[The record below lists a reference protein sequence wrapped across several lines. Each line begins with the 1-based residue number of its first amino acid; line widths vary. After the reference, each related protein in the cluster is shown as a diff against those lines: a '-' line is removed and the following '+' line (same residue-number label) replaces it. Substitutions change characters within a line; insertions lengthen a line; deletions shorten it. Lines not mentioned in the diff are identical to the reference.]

1 MAGLGKVK
9 SVAAYGIEA
18 YVLEIE
24 VYVTKGQ
31 LPSTVVIGLPD
42 AAVKECRD
50 RVKAALKNCGYRF
63 PLKNITINLAPADR
77 KKEGPSFELPIAMGF
92 LIATNQIN
100 TEKISEYSIVGEL
113 ALDGRVRRVNGCLA
127 MAMRCKAA
135 GLKGL
140 ILPTENAQEAAIV
153 EGIDVIPVKTLSDA
167 VGFLTNELFIAPFT
181 LNLADVFSDSS
192 HYEIDFMD
200 VKGQEHVKRAL
211 TVAAAGNHNVL
222 MIGPPGSGKTMLSQR
237 LPTIMPMLTL
247 EEAIETTVV
256 YSSAGLLG
264 PDQSLIATRPFRS
277 PHHTISTAGLVGG
290 GSFPRP
296 GEVSLTHHG
305 VLFLDELPE
314 FNRKT
319 LEVLR
324 QPLETD
330 EITISR
336 AMGSV
341 MFPAEI
347 MLVGAMNPCPC
358 GFNGDPRKECHCTPR
373 QIQNYISRIS
383 GPLLDRIDIHVEVP
397 NVQYKDLISSD
408 STCESSEE
416 IRERVTRARK
426 IQLKRFQGLKYSTNS
441 RMSTRAMKKH
451 CLLDNQAEELLHQAM
466 TELNISARGY
476 NKILKVGRTI
486 ADLDHSKDVHQEH
499 ISEAV
504 QYRNLDRDLWR

>member
-1 MAGLGKVK
+1 MTELGKVK
-9 SVAAYGIEA
+9 SVAVYGIEA

-50 RVKAALKNCGYRF
+50 RVKAALKNCGYKY
-63 PLKNITINLAPADR
+63 PYKNITINLAPADR
-77 KKEGPSFELPIAMGF
+77 KKEGPSFELSIATGL
-92 LIATNQIN
+92 LIASNQIE
-100 TEKISEYSIVGEL
+100 TEKINEYGIVGEL
-113 ALDGRVRRVNGCLA
+113 ALDGRVRRVNGCLS
-127 MAMRCKAA
+127 MAIKCKEA
-135 GLKGL
+135 GFKGL
-140 ILPTENAQEAAIV
+140 ILPADNAPEAAIV
-153 EGIDVIPVKTLSDA
+153 EGIDIIPVNTLSDT
-167 VGFLTNELFIAPFT
+167 VSFLTNELIITPFS
-181 LNLADVFSDSS
+181 LNLSDVFRDSA

-211 TVAAAGNHNVL
+211 TIAAAGNHNVL
-222 MIGPPGSGKTMLSQR
+222 MIGPPGSGKTMLTQR
-237 LPTIMPMLTL
+237 LPTIMPGLTL
-247 EEAIETTVV
+247 EEAIKTTAI

-264 PDQSLIATRPFRS
+264 QDNSLIATRPFRN

-296 GEVSLTHHG
+296 GEISLAHHG

-314 FNRKT
+314 YNRKT

-336 AMGSV
+336 AMSSV
-341 MFPAEI
+341 TFPAEI

-358 GFNGDPRKECHCTPR
+358 GYNTDTKKECHCTPR

-397 NVQYKDLISSD
+397 NVQYKDLTSD
-408 STCESSEE
+408 SACESSEE
-416 IRERVTRARK
+416 IRSEVTKARE

-441 RMSTRAMKKH
+441 RMSAKTIKKH
-451 CLLDNQAEELLHQAM
+451 CALDSQAEDLLQQAM

-486 ADLDHSKDVHQEH
+486 ADLDHSDTVRLEH

-504 QYRNLDRDLWR
+504 QYRNLDRDLWK

>member
-9 SVAAYGIEA
+9 SVAVYGIEA
-18 YVLEIE
+18 YMLEIE
-24 VYVTKGQ
+24 VYVAKGQ

-63 PLKNITINLAPADR
+63 PLRNITINLAPADR

-92 LIATNQIN
+92 LIATNQIK
-100 TEKISEYSIVGEL
+100 TEKIHEYGIVGEL
-113 ALDGRVRRVNGCLA
+113 ALDGRVRKVNGCLS
-127 MAMRCKAA
+127 MAIKCKEA

-140 ILPTENAQEAAIV
+140 VLPADNASEAGVV
-153 EGIDVIPVKTLSDA
+153 EGIEIIPVNTLSET
-167 VGFLTNELFIAPFT
+167 VSFLTNEAIIPPFSLNIAE
-181 LNLADVFSDSS
+181 VFNTSSD
-192 HYEIDFMD
+192 YDIDFND
-200 VKGQEHVKRAL
+200 VRGQEHVKRAL
-211 TVAAAGNHNVL
+211 VVAAAGNHNVL
-222 MIGPPGSGKTMLSQR
+222 MIGPPGSGKTMLTQR
-237 LPTIMPMLTL
+237 LPTIMPKLSL
-247 EEAIETTVV
+247 QEAIETTAV

-264 PDQSLIATRPFRS
+264 TDQSLIATRPFRN
-277 PHHTISTAGLVGG
+277 PHHTISTAGLIGG

-296 GEVSLTHHG
+296 GEISLTHHG

-314 FNRKT
+314 FNRRT

-336 AMGSV
+336 AMSTV

-347 MLVGAMNPCPC
+347 MLVAAMNPCPC
-358 GFNGDPRKECHCTPR
+358 GYNTDPKKECHCSPR
-373 QIQNYISRIS
+373 QIQNYISKIS

-397 NVQYKDLISSD
+397 NVQYKDLASD
-408 STCESSEE
+408 AICESSKE
-416 IRERVTRARK
+416 IRKRVTEARE
-426 IQLKRFQGLKYSTNS
+426 IQLERFKRLKYSTNS
-441 RMSTRAMKKH
+441 RMSAKTIKKY
-451 CLLDNQAEELLHQAM
+451 CVLDNQAEELLHQAM

-486 ADLDHSKDVHQEH
+486 ADLDQSEDVRMEH

-504 QYRNLDRDLWR
+504 QYRNLDRDLWK

>member
-9 SVAAYGIEA
+9 SVAVYGIEA

-24 VYVTKGQ
+24 VYVTRGQ

-50 RVKAALKNCGYRF
+50 RVKAALKNCGYKY
-63 PLKNITINLAPADR
+63 PYKNITINLAPADR
-77 KKEGPSFELPIAMGF
+77 KKEGPSFELSIATGL
-92 LIATNQIN
+92 LIASNQIV
-100 TEKISEYSIVGEL
+100 TEKANEYGIVGEL
-113 ALDGRVRRVNGCLA
+113 ALDGRVRKVNGCLS
-127 MAMRCKAA
+127 MAIQCKAA

-140 ILPTENAQEAAIV
+140 ILPADNAPEAAIV
-153 EGIDVIPVKTLSDA
+153 EGIDVIPVNTLSDT
-167 VGFLTNELFIAPFT
+167 VGFLTNELAISPFP
-181 LNLADVFSDSS
+181 LNLVDVFRDSS

-222 MIGPPGSGKTMLSQR
+222 MIGPPGSGKTMLTQR
-237 LPTIMPMLTL
+237 LPTIMPRLTL
-247 EEAIETTVV
+247 EEAIETTAI

-264 PDQSLIATRPFRS
+264 ADKSLIATRPFRN
-277 PHHTISTAGLVGG
+277 PHHTISIAGLVGG

-296 GEVSLTHHG
+296 GEISLTHHG

-330 EITISR
+330 AITISR
-336 AMGSV
+336 AMSSV

-358 GFNGDPRKECHCTPR
+358 GYNTDPKKECHCTPR
-373 QIQNYISRIS
+373 QIQNYISKIS

-397 NVQYKDLISSD
+397 NVQYKELTSD
-408 STCESSEE
+408 ATCESSEE
-416 IRERVTRARK
+416 IREEVTKARE

-441 RMSTRAMKKH
+441 RMSAKTIKKH
-451 CLLDNQAEELLHQAM
+451 CALDSQAEELLHQAM

-486 ADLDHSKDVHQEH
+486 ADLDQSKNVRLEH

-504 QYRNLDRDLWR
+504 QYRNLDRDLWK

>member
-1 MAGLGKVK
+1 MTELGKVK
-9 SVAAYGIEA
+9 SVAVFGIEA
-18 YVLEIE
+18 YVLEAE

-77 KKEGPSFELPIAMGF
+77 KKEGPSFELPIAIGF
-92 LIATNQIN
+92 LIATNQII
-100 TEKISEYSIVGEL
+100 TDKVHEYGIVGEL
-113 ALDGRVRRVNGCLA
+113 ALDGKVRKVKGCLS
-127 MAMRCKAA
+127 MAKKCKEA
-135 GLKGL
+135 GLRGL
-140 ILPTENAQEAAIV
+140 ILPADNALEAAIV
-153 EGIDVIPVKTLSDA
+153 EGIDVISVKSLSDT
-167 VGFLTNELFIAPFT
+167 VSFLTDELPISPTSVNLEDIFNE
-181 LNLADVFSDSS
+181 SS
-192 HYEIDFMD
+192 HYDVDFMD

-222 MIGPPGSGKTMLSQR
+222 MIGPPGSGKTMLAQR
-237 LPTIMPMLTL
+237 LPSIMPELTL
-247 EEAIETTVV
+247 EEALETTMV
-256 YSSAGLLG
+256 YSAVGLLNA
-264 PDQSLIATRPFRS
+264 DQSLIATRPFRN
-277 PHHTISTAGLVGG
+277 PHHTTSTAGLVGG
-290 GSFPRP
+290 GSIPRP

-330 EITISR
+330 KITISR
-336 AMGSV
+336 AMSSLT
-341 MFPAEI
+341 FPAEI
-347 MLVGAMNPCPC
+347 MLVCAMNPCPC
-358 GFNGDPRKECHCTPR
+358 GYHTDPKKECYCTPR

-397 NVQYKDLISSD
+397 NVQFKDLT
-408 STCESSEE
+408 STSIGESSGE
-416 IRERVTRARK
+416 ISGKVAEARNIQIERYK
-426 IQLKRFQGLKYSTNS
+426 GLKNTTNS
-441 RMSTRAMKKH
+441 RMSAKQVNKH

-466 TELNISARGY
+466 TELGISARGY

-486 ADLDHSKDVHQEH
+486 ADLDHSNNVRVEH
-499 ISEAV
+499 ISEAI
-504 QYRNLDRDLWR
+504 QYRNLDRTLLK

>member
-1 MAGLGKVK
+1 MAGLGKVQ
-9 SVAAYGIEA
+9 SVAVYGIEA
-18 YVLEIE
+18 YALEIE

-31 LPSTVVIGLPD
+31 LPSTIVIGLPD

-50 RVKAALKNCGYRF
+50 RVKAALKNSGYKF
-63 PLKNITINLAPADR
+63 PYKNITINLAPADR
-77 KKEGPSFELPIAMGF
+77 KKEGPSFELPIATGL
-92 LIATNQIN
+92 LIATNQIES
-100 TEKISEYSIVGEL
+100 EKINEYGIVGEL
-113 ALDGRVRRVNGCLA
+113 ALDGRVRRVNGCLS
-127 MAMRCKAA
+127 MAIKCKEA
-135 GLKGL
+135 GLRGL
-140 ILPTENAQEAAIV
+140 VLPADNAPEAAIV
-153 EGIDVIPVKTLSDA
+153 EGIDIIPVNTLSDT
-167 VGFLTNELFIAPFT
+167 VSFLTNEFT
-181 LNLADVFSDSS
+181 ITPYSLNLSDVFSDSS
-192 HYEIDFMD
+192 YYDIDFMD

-211 TVAAAGNHNVL
+211 TIAATGNHNVL
-222 MIGPPGSGKTMLSQR
+222 MIGPPGSGKTMLTQR
-237 LPTIMPMLTL
+237 LPTIMPGLTL
-247 EEAIETTVV
+247 EEAIETTAI

-264 PDQSLIATRPFRS
+264 QKSALIATRPFRN

-296 GEVSLTHHG
+296 GEISLAHHG

-314 FNRKT
+314 YNRKT

-336 AMGSV
+336 AMSSV

-358 GFNGDPRKECHCTPR
+358 GYNTDPKKECHCSPR
-373 QIQNYISRIS
+373 QIQNYISKIS

-397 NVQYKDLISSD
+397 NVQYKDLTSD
-408 STCESSEE
+408 ATCESSEG
-416 IRERVTRARK
+416 IREGVTKARE
-426 IQLKRFQGLKYSTNS
+426 IQLKRFQGLKYTTNS
-441 RMSTRAMKKH
+441 RMSAKTIKKH
-451 CLLDNQAEELLHQAM
+451 CSLDGQAEELLHQAM

-486 ADLDHSKDVHQEH
+486 ADLDHSENVCIEH

-504 QYRNLDRDLWR
+504 QYRNLDRDLWK

>member
-9 SVAAYGIEA
+9 SVAVYGIEA

-50 RVKAALKNCGYRF
+50 RVKAALKNCGYKY
-63 PLKNITINLAPADR
+63 PYKNITINLAPADR
-77 KKEGPSFELPIAMGF
+77 KKEGPSFELSIAMGL
-92 LIATNQIN
+92 LIASNQIA
-100 TEKISEYSIVGEL
+100 TEKINKYGIVGEL
-113 ALDGRVRRVNGCLA
+113 ALDGRVRKVNGCLS
-127 MAMRCKAA
+127 MAIKCKEA

-140 ILPTENAQEAAIV
+140 ILPVDNAPEAAIV
-153 EGIDVIPVKTLSDA
+153 EGIDVIPVNTLSDA
-167 VGFLTNELFIAPFT
+167 VSFLTNELTISPFL
-181 LNLADVFSDSS
+181 LNLSDVFSDSS
-192 HYEIDFMD
+192 HYDIDFID

-222 MIGPPGSGKTMLSQR
+222 MIGPPGSGKTMLTQR
-237 LPTIMPMLTL
+237 LPTIMPGLTL
-247 EEAIETTVV
+247 EEAIDTTAI
-256 YSSAGLLG
+256 YSSAGLLD
-264 PDQSLIATRPFRS
+264 PDKSLIATRPFRN

-296 GEVSLTHHG
+296 GEISFAHHG

-336 AMGSV
+336 AMSSV

-347 MLVGAMNPCPC
+347 MLVGAMNPCLC
-358 GFNGDPRKECHCTPR
+358 GFYGDPKRECHCTPR
-373 QIQNYISRIS
+373 QIQNYISKIS

-397 NVQYKDLISSD
+397 NVQYKDLTSD
-408 STCESSEE
+408 ATCESSEE
-416 IRERVTRARK
+416 IREEVTKARDT
-426 IQLKRFQGLKYSTNS
+426 QLKRFQGLKYSTNS
-441 RMSTRAMKKH
+441 RMSAKTIKKH
-451 CLLDNQAEELLHQAM
+451 CSLDSQAEELLHQAM

-486 ADLDHSKDVHQEH
+486 ADLDHSENVCIEH

-504 QYRNLDRDLWR
+504 QYRNLDRDLWK

>member
-9 SVAAYGIEA
+9 SVAVYGIEA
-18 YVLEIE
+18 YILEIE
-24 VYVTKGQ
+24 VYVAKGQ

-63 PLKNITINLAPADR
+63 PLRNITINLAPADR

-92 LIATNQIN
+92 LVATNQIK
-100 TEKISEYSIVGEL
+100 TEKIHEYGIVGEL
-113 ALDGRVRRVNGCLA
+113 ALDGRVRRVNGCLS
-127 MAMRCKAA
+127 MAIKCKEA

-140 ILPTENAQEAAIV
+140 ILPADNASEAGIV
-153 EGIDVIPVKTLSDA
+153 EDIEVIPVNTLSEA
-167 VGFLTNELFIAPFT
+167 VSFLTNETIIPPFS
-181 LNLADVFSDSS
+181 LNIADVFIESS
-192 HYEIDFMD
+192 HYDIDFSD
-200 VKGQEHVKRAL
+200 VKGQEHVKRVL

-222 MIGPPGSGKTMLSQR
+222 MIGPPGSGKTMLTQR
-237 LPTIMPMLTL
+237 LPTIMPKLTL
-247 EEAIETTVV
+247 QEAIETTAV
-256 YSSAGLLG
+256 YSSAGLLSS
-264 PDQSLIATRPFRS
+264 DQSLIATRPFRN
-277 PHHTISTAGLVGG
+277 PHHTISTAGLIGG

-296 GEVSLTHHG
+296 GEISLTHHG

-336 AMGSV
+336 AMSTV

-358 GFNGDPRKECHCTPR
+358 GYNTDPKKECHCTPR
-373 QIQNYISRIS
+373 QIQNYISKIS

-397 NVQYKDLISSD
+397 NVQYRDLSSD
-408 STCESSEE
+408 TTSESSEE
-416 IRERVTRARK
+416 IREEVAKARE
-426 IQLKRFQGLKYSTNS
+426 IQLKRFHGLKYSTNS
-441 RMSTRAMKKH
+441 RMSSKTIKKH
-451 CLLDNQAEELLHQAM
+451 CVLDRQAEELLHQAM
-466 TELNISARGY
+466 TELDISARGY
-476 NKILKVGRTI
+476 NKILKVSRTI
-486 ADLDHSKDVHQEH
+486 ADLDHSEDVRMAH

-504 QYRNLDRDLWR
+504 QYRNLDRDMW

>member
-9 SVAAYGIEA
+9 SVAVYGIEA

-50 RVKAALKNCGYRF
+50 RVKAALKNCGYKY
-63 PLKNITINLAPADR
+63 PYKNITINLAPADR
-77 KKEGPSFELPIAMGF
+77 KKEGPSFELSIAMGL
-92 LIATNQIN
+92 LIASNQIA
-100 TEKISEYSIVGEL
+100 TEKINKYGIVGEL
-113 ALDGRVRRVNGCLA
+113 ALDGRVRKVNGCLS
-127 MAMRCKAA
+127 MAIKCKEA

-140 ILPTENAQEAAIV
+140 ILPVDNAPEAAIV
-153 EGIDVIPVKTLSDA
+153 EGIDVIPVNTLSDA
-167 VGFLTNELFIAPFT
+167 VSFLTNELTISPFL
-181 LNLADVFSDSS
+181 LNLSDVFSDSS
-192 HYEIDFMD
+192 HYDIDFID

-222 MIGPPGSGKTMLSQR
+222 MIGPPGSGKTMLTQR
-237 LPTIMPMLTL
+237 LPTIMPGLTL
-247 EEAIETTVV
+247 EEAIDTTAI
-256 YSSAGLLG
+256 YSSAGLLD
-264 PDQSLIATRPFRS
+264 PDKSLIATRPFRN

-296 GEVSLTHHG
+296 GEISFAHHG

-336 AMGSV
+336 AMSSV

-347 MLVGAMNPCPC
+347 MLVGAMNPCLC
-358 GFNGDPRKECHCTPR
+358 GFYGDPKRECHCTPR
-373 QIQNYISRIS
+373 QIQNYISKIS

-397 NVQYKDLISSD
+397 NVQYKDLTSD
-408 STCESSEE
+408 SVCESSEE
-416 IRERVTRARK
+416 VRERVTEARD
-426 IQLKRFQGLKYSTNS
+426 IQLERFQGLKYSTNS
-441 RMSTRAMKKH
+441 RMSAKTIKKH
-451 CLLDNQAEELLHQAM
+451 CALDSQAEELLHQAM
-466 TELNISARGY
+466 TELNISARGF

-486 ADLDHSKDVHQEH
+486 ADLDHSENVRIEH
-499 ISEAV
+499 VSEAV
-504 QYRNLDRDLWR
+504 QYRNLDRDLWK

>member
-1 MAGLGKVK
+1 M
-9 SVAAYGIEA
+9 
-18 YVLEIE
+18 
-24 VYVTKGQ
+24 
-31 LPSTVVIGLPD
+31 
-42 AAVKECRD
+42 
-50 RVKAALKNCGYRF
+50 
-63 PLKNITINLAPADR
+63 
-77 KKEGPSFELPIAMGF
+77 
-92 LIATNQIN
+92 
-100 TEKISEYSIVGEL
+100 
-113 ALDGRVRRVNGCLA
+113 
-127 MAMRCKAA
+127 
-135 GLKGL
+135 KGL
-140 ILPTENAQEAAIV
+140 ILPAENAQESAIV
-153 EGIDVIPVKTLSDA
+153 EGIDVIPVKTLSDT
-167 VGFLTNELFIAPFT
+167 VGFLTNELFISPFT
-181 LNLADVFSDSS
+181 LNLADVFNDSS
-192 HYEIDFMD
+192 HYEVDFMD

-211 TVAAAGNHNVL
+211 IVAAAGNHNVL
-222 MIGPPGSGKTMLSQR
+222 MIGPPGSGKTMLTQR

-336 AMGSV
+336 AMSSV

-397 NVQYKDLISSD
+397 NVQYKDLTSN

-416 IRERVTRARK
+416 IRERVTKARK
-426 IQLKRFQGLKYSTNS
+426 VQLKRFQGLKYSTNS
-441 RMSTRAMKKH
+441 RMSTRTMKKH
-451 CLLDNQAEELLHQAM
+451 CLLDSQAEGLLHQAM

-486 ADLDHSKDVHQEH
+486 ADLDQSEDVHREH
-499 ISEAV
+499 ISEAI
-504 QYRNLDRDLWR
+504 QYRNLDRDLWK

>member
-1 MAGLGKVK
+1 MAELGKVK
-9 SVAAYGIEA
+9 SVAVYGIEA

-50 RVKAALKNCGYRF
+50 RVKAALKNCGYKY
-63 PLKNITINLAPADR
+63 PYKNITINLAPADR
-77 KKEGPSFELPIAMGF
+77 KKEGPPFELSIAMGL
-92 LIATNQIN
+92 LIASNQIA
-100 TEKISEYSIVGEL
+100 TEKINEYGIVGEL
-113 ALDGRVRRVNGCLA
+113 ALDGRVRKVNGCLS
-127 MAMRCKAA
+127 MAIKCKEA

-140 ILPTENAQEAAIV
+140 ILPADNAPEAAIV
-153 EGIDVIPVKTLSDA
+153 EGINVIPVNTLSDT
-167 VGFLTNELFIAPFT
+167 VSFLTNELVISPFT
-181 LNLADVFSDSS
+181 LNLSDVFSDSS
-192 HYEIDFMD
+192 HYDIDFSD

-222 MIGPPGSGKTMLSQR
+222 MIGPPGSGKTMLTQR
-237 LPTIMPMLTL
+237 LPTIMPGLTL
-247 EEAIETTVV
+247 EEAIETTAI

-264 PDQSLIATRPFRS
+264 PDNSLIATRPFRN

-296 GEVSLTHHG
+296 GEISLAHHG

-330 EITISR
+330 KITISR
-336 AMGSV
+336 AMSSV

-358 GFNGDPRKECHCTPR
+358 GYNTDPKKECHCSPR
-373 QIQNYISRIS
+373 QIQNYISKIS

-397 NVQYKDLISSD
+397 NVQYKDLTSD
-408 STCESSEE
+408 ATCESSEE
-416 IRERVTRARK
+416 IREEVTKARET
-426 IQLKRFQGLKYSTNS
+426 QLKRFQGLKYSANS
-441 RMSTRAMKKH
+441 RMSAKQIKKH
-451 CLLDNQAEELLHQAM
+451 CSLDNQAEDLLHQAM

-486 ADLDHSKDVHQEH
+486 ADLDHSENVRMEH

-504 QYRNLDRDLWR
+504 QYRNLDRDLWK

>member
-9 SVAAYGIEA
+9 SVAVYGIEA

-50 RVKAALKNCGYRF
+50 RVKAALKNCGYKY
-63 PLKNITINLAPADR
+63 PYKNITINLAPADR
-77 KKEGPSFELPIAMGF
+77 KKEGPSFELSIAMGL
-92 LIATNQIN
+92 LIASNQIA
-100 TEKISEYSIVGEL
+100 TEKINKYGIVGEL
-113 ALDGRVRRVNGCLA
+113 ALDGRVRKVNGCLS
-127 MAMRCKAA
+127 MAIKCKEA

-140 ILPTENAQEAAIV
+140 ILPVDNAPEAAIV
-153 EGIDVIPVKTLSDA
+153 EGIDVIPVNTLSDA
-167 VGFLTNELFIAPFT
+167 VSFLTNELTISPFL
-181 LNLADVFSDSS
+181 LNLSDVFSDSS
-192 HYEIDFMD
+192 HYDIDFID

-222 MIGPPGSGKTMLSQR
+222 MIGPPGSGKTMLTQR
-237 LPTIMPMLTL
+237 LPTIMPGLTL
-247 EEAIETTVV
+247 EEAIDTTAI
-256 YSSAGLLG
+256 YSSAGLLD
-264 PDQSLIATRPFRS
+264 PDKSLIATRPFRN

-296 GEVSLTHHG
+296 GEISFAHHG

-336 AMGSV
+336 AMSSV

-347 MLVGAMNPCPC
+347 MLVGAMNPCLC
-358 GFNGDPRKECHCTPR
+358 GFYGDPKRECHCTPR
-373 QIQNYISRIS
+373 QIQNYISKIS

-397 NVQYKDLISSD
+397 NVQYKDLTSD
-408 STCESSEE
+408 SVCESSEE
-416 IRERVTRARK
+416 VRERVTEARD
-426 IQLKRFQGLKYSTNS
+426 IQLERFQGLKYSTNS
-441 RMSTRAMKKH
+441 RMSAKTIKKH
-451 CLLDNQAEELLHQAM
+451 CALDSQAEELLHQAM
-466 TELNISARGY
+466 
-476 NKILKVGRTI
+476 
-486 ADLDHSKDVHQEH
+486 
-499 ISEAV
+499 
-504 QYRNLDRDLWR
+504 

>member
-9 SVAAYGIEA
+9 SIAVYGIEA

-50 RVKAALKNCGYRF
+50 RVKAALKNCGYKF
-63 PLKNITINLAPADR
+63 PYKNITINLAPADR
-77 KKEGPSFELPIAMGF
+77 KKEGPSFELPIAMGL
-92 LIATNQIN
+92 LIASNQIK
-100 TEKISEYSIVGEL
+100 TEKINEYGIVGEL
-113 ALDGRVRRVNGCLA
+113 ALDGRVRRVNGCLS
-127 MAMRCKAA
+127 MAIKCKEA
-135 GLKGL
+135 GLQGL
-140 ILPTENAQEAAIV
+140 ILPADNAPEAAIV
-153 EGIDVIPVKTLSDA
+153 EGIEVIPVNTLSDT
-167 VGFLTNELFIAPFT
+167 VSFLTNELVISPFP

-222 MIGPPGSGKTMLSQR
+222 MIGPPGSGKTMLTQR
-237 LPTIMPMLTL
+237 LPTIMPGLTL
-247 EEAIETTVV
+247 EEAIETTAI

-264 PDQSLIATRPFRS
+264 QDNSLIATRPFRN

-296 GEVSLTHHG
+296 GEISLAHHG

-314 FNRKT
+314 YNRKT

-336 AMGSV
+336 AMSSV

-347 MLVGAMNPCPC
+347 MLVGAMNPCLC
-358 GFNGDPRKECHCTPR
+358 GFSGDPKKECHCTPR

-397 NVQYKDLISSD
+397 NVQYKDLTSD
-408 STCESSEE
+408 ATCESSEA
-416 IRERVTRARK
+416 IRVGVTKARE
-426 IQLKRFQGLKYSTNS
+426 IQLKRFQGLKYTTNS
-441 RMSTRAMKKH
+441 RMSAKTIKKH
-451 CLLDNQAEELLHQAM
+451 CALDSQAEELLQQAM

-486 ADLDHSKDVHQEH
+486 ADLDHSENVRIEH

-504 QYRNLDRDLWR
+504 QYRNLDRDLWK

>member
-1 MAGLGKVK
+1 MAELGKVK
-9 SVAAYGIEA
+9 SVAVYGIEA
-18 YVLEIE
+18 YILEIE

-50 RVKAALKNCGYRF
+50 RVKAALKNSGYKF
-63 PLKNITINLAPADR
+63 PYKNITINLAPADR
-77 KKEGPSFELPIAMGF
+77 KKEGPSFELSIATGL
-92 LIATNQIN
+92 LIATNQIE
-100 TEKISEYSIVGEL
+100 TEKINEYGIVGEL
-113 ALDGRVRRVNGCLA
+113 ALDGRVRTVNGCLS
-127 MAMRCKAA
+127 MAIQCKEA

-140 ILPTENAQEAAIV
+140 ILPADNAPEAAIV
-153 EGIDVIPVKTLSDA
+153 DGIDIIPVKTLSDT
-167 VGFLTNELFIAPFT
+167 VSFLTNELVVSPFQ
-181 LNLADVFSDSS
+181 LNLSDVFSDSS
-192 HYEIDFMD
+192 HYEIDFKD

-211 TVAAAGNHNVL
+211 TIAAAGNHNVL
-222 MIGPPGSGKTMLSQR
+222 MIGPPGSGKTMLTQR
-237 LPTIMPMLTL
+237 VPTIMPGLTL
-247 EEAIETTVV
+247 EEAIETTAI

-264 PDQSLIATRPFRS
+264 QNQSLIATRPFRS

-296 GEVSLTHHG
+296 GEISLAHHG

-314 FNRKT
+314 YNRRT

-336 AMGSV
+336 AMSSV

-358 GFNGDPRKECHCTPR
+358 GYNTDPKKECHCSPR
-373 QIQNYISRIS
+373 QIQNYISKIS

-397 NVQYKDLISSD
+397 NVQYKDLTSD
-408 STCESSEE
+408 ATSESSAV
-416 IRERVTRARK
+416 IREEVTKARE
-426 IQLKRFQGLKYSTNS
+426 IQLNRFQRLKYSTNS
-441 RMSTRAMKKH
+441 RMSTKAIKKH
-451 CLLDNQAEELLHQAM
+451 CLLDSQAEELLHQAM

-486 ADLDHSKDVHQEH
+486 ADLGYSENVRMEH

-504 QYRNLDRDLWR
+504 QYRNLDRDLWK

>member
-1 MAGLGKVK
+1 
-9 SVAAYGIEA
+9 
-18 YVLEIE
+18 
-24 VYVTKGQ
+24 
-31 LPSTVVIGLPD
+31 
-42 AAVKECRD
+42 
-50 RVKAALKNCGYRF
+50 
-63 PLKNITINLAPADR
+63 
-77 KKEGPSFELPIAMGF
+77 
-92 LIATNQIN
+92 
-100 TEKISEYSIVGEL
+100 
-113 ALDGRVRRVNGCLA
+113 
-127 MAMRCKAA
+127 
-135 GLKGL
+135 L
-140 ILPTENAQEAAIV
+140 ILPTENAPEAAIV

-167 VGFLTNELFIAPFT
+167 VGFLTNELFIFPFT
-181 LNLADVFSDSS
+181 LNLADVFNDSS

-211 TVAAAGNHNVL
+211 IVAAAGNHNVL
-222 MIGPPGSGKTMLSQR
+222 MIGPPGSGKTMLTQR

-336 AMGSV
+336 AMSSV

-358 GFNGDPRKECHCTPR
+358 GFYGDPGKECHCTPR

-383 GPLLDRIDIHVEVP
+383 GPLLDRIDIQVEVP
-397 NVQYKDLISSD
+397 NVQYKDLASN

-416 IRERVTRARK
+416 IRERVTKVRK
-426 IQLKRFQGLKYSTNS
+426 VQLKRFQGLKYSTNS
-441 RMSTRAMKKH
+441 RMSTRTMKKH
-451 CLLDNQAEELLHQAM
+451 CLLDSQAEKLLHQAM

-486 ADLDHSKDVHQEH
+486 ADLDHSRDVHREH

-504 QYRNLDRDLWR
+504 QYRNLDRDLWK

>member
-1 MAGLGKVK
+1 M
-9 SVAAYGIEA
+9 
-18 YVLEIE
+18 
-24 VYVTKGQ
+24 
-31 LPSTVVIGLPD
+31 
-42 AAVKECRD
+42 
-50 RVKAALKNCGYRF
+50 
-63 PLKNITINLAPADR
+63 
-77 KKEGPSFELPIAMGF
+77 
-92 LIATNQIN
+92 
-100 TEKISEYSIVGEL
+100 
-113 ALDGRVRRVNGCLA
+113 DGRVRRVNGCLA
-127 MAMRCKAA
+127 MAKKCKAA

-140 ILPTENAQEAAIV
+140 ILPAENAPEAAIV
-153 EGIDVIPVKTLSDA
+153 EGIDVIPVKTLSDT
-167 VGFLTNELFIAPFT
+167 VGFLTNELFISPFT

-192 HYEIDFMD
+192 HYEVDFMD

-222 MIGPPGSGKTMLSQR
+222 MIGPPGSGKTMLTQR

-336 AMGSV
+336 AMSSV

-358 GFNGDPRKECHCTPR
+358 GFYGDPGKECHCTPR

-383 GPLLDRIDIHVEVP
+383 GPLLDRIDIQVEVP
-397 NVQYKDLISSD
+397 NVQYKDLASN

-416 IRERVTRARK
+416 IRERVTKVRK
-426 IQLKRFQGLKYSTNS
+426 VQLKRFQGLKYSTNS
-441 RMSTRAMKKH
+441 RMSTRTMKKH
-451 CLLDNQAEELLHQAM
+451 CLLDSQAEKLLHQAM

-486 ADLDHSKDVHQEH
+486 ADLDHSRDVHREH

-504 QYRNLDRDLWR
+504 QYRNLDRDLWK

>member
-1 MAGLGKVK
+1 MAELGKVK
-9 SVAAYGIEA
+9 SVAVYGIEA

-50 RVKAALKNCGYRF
+50 RVKAALKNSGYKF
-63 PLKNITINLAPADR
+63 PYKNITINLAPADR
-77 KKEGPSFELPIAMGF
+77 KKEGPSFELSIATGL
-92 LIATNQIN
+92 LIATNQIE
-100 TEKISEYSIVGEL
+100 TDKIDEYGIVGEL
-113 ALDGRVRRVNGCLA
+113 ALDGRVRTVNGCLS
-127 MAMRCKAA
+127 MAIQCKEA

-140 ILPTENAQEAAIV
+140 ILPADNAPEAAIV
-153 EGIDVIPVKTLSDA
+153 DGIDIIPVNTLSDA
-167 VGFLTNELFIAPFT
+167 VSFLTNGLVISPFN
-181 LNLADVFSDSS
+181 LNLSDVFSDSS
-192 HYEIDFMD
+192 HYEVDFMD

-211 TVAAAGNHNVL
+211 TIAAAGNHNVL
-222 MIGPPGSGKTMLSQR
+222 MIGPPGSGKTMLTQR
-237 LPTIMPMLTL
+237 VPTIMPGLTL
-247 EEAIETTVV
+247 EEAIETTAI

-264 PDQSLIATRPFRS
+264 QNKSLIATRPFRN

-296 GEVSLTHHG
+296 GEISLAHHG

-314 FNRKT
+314 YNRKT

-336 AMGSV
+336 AMSSV

-358 GFNGDPRKECHCTPR
+358 GYNTDPKKECHCSPR
-373 QIQNYISRIS
+373 QIRNYISKIS

-397 NVQYKDLISSD
+397 SVQYKDLTSD
-408 STCESSEE
+408 ATCESSKE
-416 IRERVTRARK
+416 IRERVTEARD
-426 IQLKRFQGLKYSTNS
+426 IQLARFKRLKYSTNS
-441 RMSTRAMKKH
+441 RMSTKQIKNH
-451 CLLDNQAEELLHQAM
+451 CSLDSQAEELLQQAM
-466 TELNISARGY
+466 IELNISARGY

-486 ADLDHSKDVHQEH
+486 ADLDSSENVCVEH
-499 ISEAV
+499 ILEAI
-504 QYRNLDRDLWR
+504 QYRNLDRDLWK

>member
-1 MAGLGKVK
+1 MAGLGKVQ
-9 SVAAYGIEA
+9 SVAVYGIEA
-18 YVLEIE
+18 YALEIE

-31 LPSTVVIGLPD
+31 LPSTIVIGLPD

-50 RVKAALKNCGYRF
+50 RVKAALKNSGYKF
-63 PLKNITINLAPADR
+63 PYKNITINLAPADR
-77 KKEGPSFELPIAMGF
+77 KKEGPSFELPIATGL
-92 LIATNQIN
+92 LIATNQIES
-100 TEKISEYSIVGEL
+100 EKINEYGIVGEL
-113 ALDGRVRRVNGCLA
+113 ALDGRVRRVNGCLS
-127 MAMRCKAA
+127 MAIKCKEA
-135 GLKGL
+135 GLRGL
-140 ILPTENAQEAAIV
+140 VLPADNAPEAAIV
-153 EGIDVIPVKTLSDA
+153 EGIDIIPVNTLSDT
-167 VGFLTNELFIAPFT
+167 VSFLTNEFT
-181 LNLADVFSDSS
+181 ITPYSLNLSDVFSDSA
-192 HYEIDFMD
+192 YYDIDFMD

-211 TVAAAGNHNVL
+211 TIAAAGNHNVL
-222 MIGPPGSGKTMLSQR
+222 MIGPPGSGKTMLTQR
-237 LPTIMPMLTL
+237 LPTIMPGLTL
-247 EEAIETTVV
+247 EEAIETTAI

-264 PDQSLIATRPFRS
+264 QKSALIATRPFRN

-296 GEVSLTHHG
+296 GEISLAHHG

-314 FNRKT
+314 YNRKT

-336 AMGSV
+336 AMSSV

-358 GFNGDPRKECHCTPR
+358 GYNTDPKKECHCTPR
-373 QIQNYISRIS
+373 QIQNYISKIS

-397 NVQYKDLISSD
+397 NVQYKDLTSD
-408 STCESSEE
+408 AICESSEE
-416 IRERVTRARK
+416 IRKRVTGARN
-426 IQLKRFQGLKYSTNS
+426 IQLKRFIGLKYSTNS
-441 RMSTRAMKKH
+441 RMSAKTTKKH
-451 CLLDNQAEELLHQAM
+451 CALDNQAEDLLHQAM

-486 ADLDHSKDVHQEH
+486 ADLDHSENIRIEH

-504 QYRNLDRDLWR
+504 QYRNLDRDLWK

>member
-1 MAGLGKVK
+1 MTELGKVK
-9 SVAAYGIEA
+9 SVAVYGIEA

-50 RVKAALKNCGYRF
+50 RVKAALKNCGYKF
-63 PLKNITINLAPADR
+63 PYKNITINLAPADR
-77 KKEGPSFELPIAMGF
+77 KKEGPSFELPIAMGL
-92 LIATNQIN
+92 LIASNQIE
-100 TEKISEYSIVGEL
+100 TEKINEYGIVGEL
-113 ALDGRVRRVNGCLA
+113 ALDGRVRKVNGCLS
-127 MAMRCKAA
+127 MAIKCKEA

-140 ILPTENAQEAAIV
+140 ILPADNAQEAAIV
-153 EGIDVIPVKTLSDA
+153 EGIEVIPVNTLSDA
-167 VGFLTNELFIAPFT
+167 VSFLTNELVISPSP
-181 LNLADVFSDSS
+181 LNLTDVFNDSS

-222 MIGPPGSGKTMLSQR
+222 MIGPPGSGKTMLAQR
-237 LPTIMPMLTL
+237 LPTIMPRLTL
-247 EEAIETTVV
+247 EEAIETTAI

-264 PDQSLIATRPFRS
+264 PDKSMIATRPFRN

-296 GEVSLTHHG
+296 GEISLTHHG

-336 AMGSV
+336 AMNSV

-358 GFNGDPRKECHCTPR
+358 GYNTDPKKECHCTPR
-373 QIQNYISRIS
+373 QIQNYISKIS
-383 GPLLDRIDIHVEVP
+383 GPLLDRIDIHVEIP
-397 NVQYKDLISSD
+397 NVQYKDLTSD
-408 STCESSEE
+408 SACESSEE
-416 IRERVTRARK
+416 IREEVTKARE

-441 RMSTRAMKKH
+441 RMSAKQIKKH
-451 CLLDNQAEELLHQAM
+451 CSLDSQAEELLHQAM

-486 ADLDHSKDVHQEH
+486 ADLDHSENVCLEH
-499 ISEAV
+499 ISEAI
-504 QYRNLDRDLWR
+504 QYRNLDRDLWK

>member
-1 MAGLGKVK
+1 M
-9 SVAAYGIEA
+9 
-18 YVLEIE
+18 
-24 VYVTKGQ
+24 
-31 LPSTVVIGLPD
+31 
-42 AAVKECRD
+42 
-50 RVKAALKNCGYRF
+50 
-63 PLKNITINLAPADR
+63 
-77 KKEGPSFELPIAMGF
+77 
-92 LIATNQIN
+92 
-100 TEKISEYSIVGEL
+100 
-113 ALDGRVRRVNGCLA
+113 
-127 MAMRCKAA
+127 
-135 GLKGL
+135 KGL
-140 ILPTENAQEAAIV
+140 ILPAENAQESAIV
-153 EGIDVIPVKTLSDA
+153 EGIDVIPVKTLSDT
-167 VGFLTNELFIAPFT
+167 VGFLTNELFISPFT
-181 LNLADVFSDSS
+181 LNLADVFNDSS
-192 HYEIDFMD
+192 HYEVDFMD

-211 TVAAAGNHNVL
+211 IVAAAGNHNVL
-222 MIGPPGSGKTMLSQR
+222 MIGPPGSGKTMLTQR

-336 AMGSV
+336 AMSSV

-397 NVQYKDLISSD
+397 NVQYKDLTSN

-416 IRERVTRARK
+416 IRERVTKARK
-426 IQLKRFQGLKYSTNS
+426 VQLKRFQGLKYSTNS
-441 RMSTRAMKKH
+441 RMSTRTMKKH
-451 CLLDNQAEELLHQAM
+451 CLLDSKAEELLHQAM

-499 ISEAV
+499 ISEAI
-504 QYRNLDRDLWR
+504 QYRNLDRDLWK

>member
-9 SVAAYGIEA
+9 SVAVYGIEA

-50 RVKAALKNCGYRF
+50 RVKAALKNCGYKY
-63 PLKNITINLAPADR
+63 PYKNITINLAPADR
-77 KKEGPSFELPIAMGF
+77 KKEGPSFELSIAMGL
-92 LIATNQIN
+92 LIASNQIA
-100 TEKISEYSIVGEL
+100 TEKINKYGIVGEL
-113 ALDGRVRRVNGCLA
+113 ALDGRVRKVNGCLS
-127 MAMRCKAA
+127 MAIKCKEA

-140 ILPTENAQEAAIV
+140 ILPVDNAPEAAIV
-153 EGIDVIPVKTLSDA
+153 EGIDVIPVNTLSDA
-167 VGFLTNELFIAPFT
+167 VSFLTNELTISPFL
-181 LNLADVFSDSS
+181 LNLSDVFSDSS
-192 HYEIDFMD
+192 HYDIDFID

-222 MIGPPGSGKTMLSQR
+222 MIGPPGSGKTMLTQR
-237 LPTIMPMLTL
+237 LPTIMPGLTL
-247 EEAIETTVV
+247 EEAIDTTAI
-256 YSSAGLLG
+256 YSSAGLLD
-264 PDQSLIATRPFRS
+264 PDKSLIATRPFRN

-296 GEVSLTHHG
+296 GEISFAHHG

-336 AMGSV
+336 AMSSV

-347 MLVGAMNPCPC
+347 MLVGAMNPCLC
-358 GFNGDPRKECHCTPR
+358 GFYGDPKRECHCTPR
-373 QIQNYISRIS
+373 QIQNYISKIS

-397 NVQYKDLISSD
+397 NVQYKDLTSD
-408 STCESSEE
+408 SVCESSEE
-416 IRERVTRARK
+416 VRERVTEARD
-426 IQLKRFQGLKYSTNS
+426 IQLERFQGLKYSTNS
-441 RMSTRAMKKH
+441 RMSAKTIKKH
-451 CLLDNQAEELLHQAM
+451 CALDSQAEELLHQAM
-466 TELNISARGY
+466 TELNISARGF

-486 ADLDHSKDVHQEH
+486 ADLDHSENVRIEH
-499 ISEAV
+499 VSEAV
-504 QYRNLDRDLWR
+504 QYRNLDSDLWK

>member
-1 MAGLGKVK
+1 MTELGKVK
-9 SVAAYGIEA
+9 SVAVYGIEA

-50 RVKAALKNCGYRF
+50 RVKAALKNCGYKY
-63 PLKNITINLAPADR
+63 PYKNITINLAPADR
-77 KKEGPSFELPIAMGF
+77 KKEGPSFELSIATGL
-92 LIATNQIN
+92 LIASNQIE
-100 TEKISEYSIVGEL
+100 TEKISEYAIVGEL
-113 ALDGRVRRVNGCLA
+113 ALDGRVRRVNGCLS
-127 MAMRCKAA
+127 MAIKCKEA
-135 GLKGL
+135 GMKGL
-140 ILPTENAQEAAIV
+140 ILPVDNAPEAAIV
-153 EGIDVIPVKTLSDA
+153 EGIDIIPVNTLSDT
-167 VGFLTNELFIAPFT
+167 VGFLTNEFIITPFS
-181 LNLADVFSDSS
+181 LNLSDVFRDSS

-211 TVAAAGNHNVL
+211 TIAAAGNHNVL
-222 MIGPPGSGKTMLSQR
+222 MIGPPGSGKTMLTQR
-237 LPTIMPMLTL
+237 LPTIMPGLTL
-247 EEAIETTVV
+247 EEAIETTAI

-264 PDQSLIATRPFRS
+264 SDDSLIAIRPFRN

-296 GEVSLTHHG
+296 GEISLAHHG

-314 FNRKT
+314 YNRKT

-336 AMGSV
+336 AMSSV

-358 GFNGDPRKECHCTPR
+358 GYNTDSKKECHCTPR

-397 NVQYKDLISSD
+397 NVQYKDLTSD
-408 STCESSEE
+408 SACESSEE
-416 IRERVTRARK
+416 IREEVTKARE

-441 RMSTRAMKKH
+441 RMSTKQIKKH
-451 CLLDNQAEELLHQAM
+451 CSLDSQAEELLHQAM

-486 ADLDHSKDVHQEH
+486 ADLDHSDTVRLEH

-504 QYRNLDRDLWR
+504 QYRNLDRDLWK

>member
-1 MAGLGKVK
+1 MAGLGKVM
-9 SVAAYGIEA
+9 SVAVYGIEA

-50 RVKAALKNCGYRF
+50 RVKAALKNCGYKF
-63 PLKNITINLAPADR
+63 PIKNITINLAPADR

-100 TEKISEYSIVGEL
+100 TDKIHEYGIVGEL

-127 MAMRCKAA
+127 MAMKCKSA

-140 ILPTENAQEAAIV
+140 ILPAENAPEAAIV
-153 EGIDVIPVKTLSDA
+153 EGIDVIPVKTLSDT
-167 VGFLTNELFIAPFT
+167 VSFLTNELSISPFT

-222 MIGPPGSGKTMLSQR
+222 MIGPPGSGKTMLTQR

-247 EEAIETTVV
+247 EEAVETTVV

-290 GSFPRP
+290 GSYPRP

-336 AMGSV
+336 AMSSV

-358 GFNGDPRKECHCTPR
+358 GFNGDSRKECHCTPR

-397 NVQYKDLISSD
+397 NVQYKDLTSG

-416 IRERVTRARK
+416 IREKVTKARK
-426 IQLKRFQGLKYSTNS
+426 VQLKRFQGLKYSTNS
-441 RMSTRAMKKH
+441 RMSTRTMKKH

-466 TELNISARGY
+466 IELNISARGY

-504 QYRNLDRDLWR
+504 QYRNLDRDLWK

>member
-1 MAGLGKVK
+1 MQIKREVAWRQGLLRT
-9 SVAAYGIEA
+9 A
-18 YVLEIE
+18 
-24 VYVTKGQ
+24 
-31 LPSTVVIGLPD
+31 D
-42 AAVKECRD
+42 
-50 RVKAALKNCGYRF
+50 N
-63 PLKNITINLAPADR
+63 AP
-77 KKEGPSFELPIAMGF
+77 EE
-92 LIATNQIN
+92 
-100 TEKISEYSIVGEL
+100 
-113 ALDGRVRRVNGCLA
+113 
-127 MAMRCKAA
+127 
-135 GLKGL
+135 
-140 ILPTENAQEAAIV
+140 AIV
-153 EGIDVIPVKTLSDA
+153 ESVEVIPVNTLSDT
-167 VGFLTNELFIAPFT
+167 VRFLTNELAISSFS
-181 LNLADVFSDSS
+181 LNLSDVFSDSS
-192 HYEIDFMD
+192 HYDIDFID

-222 MIGPPGSGKTMLSQR
+222 MIGPPGSGKTMLAQR
-237 LPTIMPMLTL
+237 LPTIMPRLTL
-247 EEAIETTVV
+247 EEAIGTTAI

-264 PDQSLIATRPFRS
+264 PDKSMIATRPFRN

-296 GEVSLTHHG
+296 GEISLTHHG

-336 AMGSV
+336 AMNSV

-358 GFNGDPRKECHCTPR
+358 GYNTDPKKECHCTPR
-373 QIQNYISRIS
+373 QIQNYISKIS

-397 NVQYKDLISSD
+397 NVQYKDLTSD
-408 STCESSEE
+408 SACESSEE
-416 IRERVTRARK
+416 IREEVTKARE
-426 IQLKRFQGLKYSTNS
+426 IQLNRFQGLKYSTNS
-441 RMSTRAMKKH
+441 RMSAKQIKKH
-451 CLLDNQAEELLHQAM
+451 CSLDSQAEELLHQAM

-486 ADLDHSKDVHQEH
+486 ADLDHSENVRLEH

-504 QYRNLDRDLWR
+504 QYRNLDRDLWK

>member
-9 SVAAYGIEA
+9 SVAVYGIEA

-24 VYVTKGQ
+24 VYVTRGQ

-77 KKEGPSFELPIAMGF
+77 RKEGPSFELPIAMGF

-100 TEKISEYSIVGEL
+100 TDKINEYGIVGEL

-127 MAMRCKAA
+127 MAIKCKSA

-140 ILPTENAQEAAIV
+140 ILPADNAPEAAIV
-153 EGIDVIPVKTLSDA
+153 EGIDVIPVKTLSDT
-167 VGFLTNELFIAPFT
+167 VGFLTNELLISPFS

-211 TVAAAGNHNVL
+211 TIAAAGNHNVL
-222 MIGPPGSGKTMLSQR
+222 MIGPPGSGKTMLTQR
-237 LPTIMPMLTL
+237 LPTIMPMLTI

-264 PDQSLIATRPFRS
+264 PNQSLIATRPFRS

-336 AMGSV
+336 AMSSV

-358 GFNGDPRKECHCTPR
+358 GYHTDPKKECHCTPR

-397 NVQYKDLISSD
+397 NVQYKDLISN

-416 IRERVTRARK
+416 IREKVTKARE

-441 RMSTRAMKKH
+441 RMSARTIKKH
-451 CLLDNQAEELLHQAM
+451 CLLDNNAEELLHQAM
-466 TELNISARGY
+466 TELDISARGY

-486 ADLDHSKDVHQEH
+486 ADLDRSKDVCVEH

-504 QYRNLDRDLWR
+504 QYRNLDRDLWK